1 MLFVHSRLGSLHP
14 WIPAA
19 AALALI
25 GCGGSEEAKGPETSR
40 AAPPSEL
47 ASAAKPASSSPGIMV
62 EVPSSGS
69 FSPLTV
75 PVEDVLENEPGVE
88 KPLVA
93 SFPEGRP
100 ADPPPAI
107 DDLPDEDELLGKPL
121 VINGRVIPFEEI
133 KRQCCLGRYGVAEI
147 ETAKIWIFIDEEI
160 KRRVAAG
167 ASAEEFVVK
176 DEEVHGMV
184 KAIEEQ
190 IKAEYPQGDM
200 TLEDVFANM
209 ATEAPLQRLR
219 VQRLFE
225 KLFLPEDP
233 AQYPPVTI
241 AAILSGPSGDVM
253 LAQVQ
258 ETYAEAKQTGIE
270 MPRNSDLDDAFMQQ
284 IVAHLHSTAT
294 IEAAP
299 ALGVLYRVNGV
310 DITVADIWERIKSLV
325 TVMEVRAAKQWIVNT
340 TLLKEALAAA
350 NVWLTDEEA
359 EAAYHAH
366 SDPYKDSIFSYERLA
381 VTLKQFPSIERY
393 KEYRRIYDSFHRM
406 KKPEITAE
414 TLERHGELRT
424 NKIIGQ
430 VSVDV
435 DVILCSAFDI
445 KAGRWKSNG
454 WVEAE
459 NRMRD
464 LLDQIVEE
472 QRPWE
477 EMVEKYSEF
486 YEPPASVS
494 ARQEG
499 LSERPVKGRF
509 RNYQRNNLLNELGE
523 SEYELFLNGT
533 SITDFIFLEQEVG
546 TLGTPMRGPLGWYLP
561 RLTRRSKPPRQ
572 LAAKEETL
580 AILRLDDYL
589 IQNLN
594 SFAQELIRKNEV
606 FGLELP
612 GTTPK

>member
-1 MLFVHSRLGSLHP
+1 MLFVHSRLGSLQP

-19 AALALI
+19 AALALM
-25 GCGGSEEAKGPETSR
+25 GCGGSEDAKGPEQNR
-40 AAPPSEL
+40 AVPPSEV
-47 ASAAKPASSSPGIMV
+47 AEADKPASSAPGHTV

-75 PVEDVLENEPGVE
+75 PIEGVLENEPGVE

-100 ADPPPAI
+100 ASTPPAI

-133 KRQCCLGRYGVAEI
+133 KRECCLGRYGVAEI
-147 ETAKIWIFIDEEI
+147 ETAKIGVFIGEEI
-160 KRRVAAG
+160 KRRVEAG
-167 ASAEEFVVK
+167 ATAGDFVVE
-176 DEEVHGMV
+176 DEEVAGMV
-184 KAIEEQ
+184 KDIEDQ
-190 IKAEYPQGDM
+190 IKAEYPQGGM
-200 TLEDVFANM
+200 TVEDVFASM
-209 ATEAPLQRLR
+209 TTEAPLERLR

-225 KLFLPEDP
+225 KLFLPDDP
-233 AQYPPVTI
+233 AQYPPTTI
-241 AAILSGPSGDVM
+241 AAILAGPGGDVW
-253 LAQVQ
+253 LAQLKESHEESQ
-258 ETYAEAKQTGIE
+258 RTGIE
-270 MPRNSDLDDAFMQQ
+270 EPRNMDLDDAIMQQ
-284 IVAHLHSTAT
+284 IVAHLHSTASV
-294 IEAAP
+294 EAAP
-299 ALGVLYRVNGV
+299 APGILYRVNGV
-310 DITVADIWERIKSLV
+310 DITVADIWERIKPLI

-340 TLLKEALAAA
+340 TLLKEALVTAKA
-350 NVWLTDEEA
+350 WLTDEEA
-359 EAAYHAH
+359 EAGYRAH
-366 SDPYKDSIFSYERLA
+366 SDPYKDSIFSYERIA
-381 VTLKQFPSIERY
+381 VAVKQFPSIERY

-406 KKPEITAE
+406 KKPEITAGA
-414 TLERHGELRT
+414 LIQQGEFRT

-445 KAGRWKSNG
+445 KAGRWKPNG

-464 LLDQIVEE
+464 MLDQLVEE

-494 ARQEG
+494 ARQDG
-499 LSERPVKGRF
+499 MPERPVKGRF
-509 RNYQRNNLLNELGE
+509 RNYQRNNLLSDLGE

-546 TLGTPMRGPLGWYLP
+546 SLGTPMRGPLGWYLP

-572 LAAKEETL
+572 LAANEETL
-580 AILRLDDYL
+580 ATLRLDDYL
-589 IQNLN
+589 VMNLN
-594 SFAQELIRKNEV
+594 NFAQELIGQNAV